1 MLEYWFKDKRTLV
14 DFRRGLL
21 GVHFDGFAAYLQ
33 ARGYARHTGCE
44 LLAKCC
50 QFNAFLLEQHV
61 LSCDRLGTGHVEA
74 FLQAYYAHVSDS
86 AYGYS
91 PIRTV
96 RRAIRCLFDYLSQ
109 IKVLPPPRPTRVAKP
124 FDWLL
129 LPYLRHLRVD
139 CQFSERTIRRS
150 GVQVGALLE
159 AMGPRSQRKHLR
171 ALKAAK
177 VESIVKELLRTSTD
191 PEGLVATLRR
201 FLRYCASRRHTC
213 ADFSGLVPP
222 IRRYRHASLPKG
234 LDDSVL
240 GTLLKAIPRDT
251 PVGARDYAIIIL
263 MMAYGIRGVSAAQLL
278 LDDLDWQHSRIRI
291 RAQKGGKEVVLPLM
305 QAVGEALIQ
314 YLQHRPGQIPCRQLF
329 LSAKAP
335 FRPLDSVAISM
346 IVRRHLEQAGVK
358 TAGSGSRSL
367 RHSWAIRAL
376 AHDSPIKA
384 IADVLGHRYI
394 DTTFIY
400 AKADLASLRE
410 VALPWPAKD

>member
-1 MLEYWFKDKRTLV
+1 MLEYWFKEKRTLV

-21 GVHFDGFAAYLQ
+21 GPHFDGFAAYLQ
-33 ARGYARHTGCE
+33 AKGYARHTGCE

-50 QFNAFLLEQHV
+50 QFNGFLLEQRV
-61 LSCDRLGTGHVEA
+61 ARCDQLCAAHVEA
-74 FLQAYYAHVSDS
+74 FLEAYYAHVSDS
-86 AYGYS
+86 VRGYS
-91 PIRTV
+91 PRRTV
-96 RRAIRCLFDYLSQ
+96 RRALKLLSDYLIQ
-109 IKVLPPPRPTRVAKP
+109 IKALAPPKPVRIIKP

-139 CQFSERTIRRS
+139 CQFSEQTIKRC
-150 GVQVGALLE
+150 GVHVSSLLE
-159 AMGPRSQRKHLR
+159 AMGRSGQRKR
-171 ALKAAK
+171 FQALKAAT
-177 VESIVKELLRTSTD
+177 VEDFVKGLLRKSTD
-191 PEGLVATLRR
+191 PDGLAGTLRR
-201 FLRYCASRRHTC
+201 FFRYCASRRHTR

-240 GTLLKAIPRDT
+240 GKMLKAIPRDT
-251 PVGARDYAIIIL
+251 PVGARDYALIVL

-278 LDDLDWQHSRIRI
+278 LDDVDWQHSRIRI

-314 YLQHRPGQIPCRQLF
+314 YLQHRPGQIPCRKLF

-335 FRPLDSVAISM
+335 FRPLDSVAVSM
-346 IVRRHLEQAGVK
+346 IVRRHLERAGVK
-358 TAGSGSRSL
+358 TAGGGSRSL

-376 AHDSPIKA
+376 AHDSPIKS

-400 AKADLASLRE
+400 AKADLTSLRQ
-410 VALPWPAKD
+410 VALPWPARD